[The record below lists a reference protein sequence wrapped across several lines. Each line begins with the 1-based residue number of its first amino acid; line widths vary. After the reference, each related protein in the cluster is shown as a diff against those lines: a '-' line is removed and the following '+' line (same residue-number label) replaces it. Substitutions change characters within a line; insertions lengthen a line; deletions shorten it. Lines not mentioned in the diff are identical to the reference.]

1 MSCDWDKLC
10 LGMNCDGDG
19 WSLGI
24 SCDGDGWSL
33 GMNCGWLGPKGVRSS
48 CVGTSGESALIF
60 CIPK

>member
-48 CVGTSGESALIF
+48 CAGMSGESAVQLF
-60 CIPK
+60 EN